1 MTIDEVAKHFRIT
14 KSKLRYYEKNG
25 VIREIA
31 RDENGN
37 RSYTSDDLMWI
48 EFFLNLKDTGMSLK
62 EIKYYISLKKG
73 GVDTVD
79 ERKNILLDHVDTIDE
94 KIQELLLTKKDIL
107 EQVRIYEEER
117 GNCIIMGSDTN
128 MERKC

>member
-1 MTIDEVAKHFRIT
+1 MNIDEVAKYFRIT

-25 VIREIA
+25 VIREIS
-31 RDENGN
+31 RDEKGN
-37 RSYTSDDLMWI
+37 RVYTQDDLMWI

-73 GVDTVD
+73 GVDTVE
-79 ERKNILLDHVDTIDE
+79 ERKNILLGHVDTIDE

-107 EQVRIYEEER
+107 EQVRIYEEDR
-117 GNCIIMGSDTN
+117 GNCIIKGSDAGKDS
-128 MERKC
+128 KC

>member
-1 MTIDEVAKHFRIT
+1 MTIDEVSKHFRIT

-79 ERKNILLDHVDTIDE
+79 ERKNILLNHVDTIDE

-107 EQVRIYEEER
+107 EQVRIYDEER

-128 MERKC
+128 KEKKC

>member
-1 MTIDEVAKHFRIT
+1 MNIDEVAKYFRIT

-25 VIREIA
+25 VIREIS
-31 RDENGN
+31 RDEKGN
-37 RSYTSDDLMWI
+37 RVYTQDDLMWI

-73 GVDTVD
+73 GVDTVE
-79 ERKNILLDHVDTIDE
+79 ERKNILLGHVDTIDE

-107 EQVRIYEEER
+107 KQVRIYEEDR
-117 GNCIIMGSDTN
+117 GNCIIKGSDAGKDS
-128 MERKC
+128 KC

>member
-1 MTIDEVAKHFRIT
+1 MNIDEVAKHFRIT

-25 VIREIA
+25 VIREIT
-31 RDENGN
+31 RDEKGN
-37 RSYTSDDLMWI
+37 RVYTQEDLMWI

-73 GVDTVD
+73 GTDTIE
-79 ERKNILLDHVDTIDE
+79 ERKKILLDHVETIDE

-107 EQVRIYEEER
+107 KQVRIYEEER
-117 GNCIIMGSDTN
+117 GNCIIKGSNTEN
-128 MERKC
+128 CNKC